1 MNRNHSTTTSSTHD
15 RRNKAGT
22 APCIIDLSVRRTL
35 SQKLNPN
42 VRACVR
48 LHKTAHRLSNKQIK
62 KHQAIHRIIRKII
75 ASSPGVLSRN

>member
-1 MNRNHSTTTSSTHD
+1 MNRNYSTTTSSTHD

-42 VRACVR
+42 VRACVP

-62 KHQAIHRIIRKII
+62 KHQAIHRIVRKII